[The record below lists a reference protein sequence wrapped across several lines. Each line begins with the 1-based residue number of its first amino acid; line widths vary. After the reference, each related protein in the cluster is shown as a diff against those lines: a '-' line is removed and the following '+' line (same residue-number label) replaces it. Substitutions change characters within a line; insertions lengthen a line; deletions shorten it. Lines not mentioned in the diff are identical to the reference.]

1 MNYKN
6 KIILTNQNKNNCIIN
21 EQFNEWLNKN
31 EYYIIDIE
39 LLARDIG
46 RIITDRIEQQELP
59 YNSYTI
65 NRLIRNYICDTF
77 EEIKS
82 DLKEEI
88 TEYIYNNR

>member
-6 KIILTNQNKNNCIIN
+6 KIILTNENKNNCIIN

-39 LLARDIG
+39 LLAQDLG
-46 RIITDRIEQQELP
+46 RIITDKIKQEELP

-82 DLKEEI
+82 DLEEEI